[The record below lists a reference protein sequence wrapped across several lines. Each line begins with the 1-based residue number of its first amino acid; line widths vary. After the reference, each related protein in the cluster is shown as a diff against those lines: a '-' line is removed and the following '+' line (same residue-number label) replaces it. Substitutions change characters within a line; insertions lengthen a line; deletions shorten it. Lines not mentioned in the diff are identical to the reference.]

1 MENYLN
7 ENFGGVKP
15 KNSSEEA
22 LIRWRKLCSVV
33 KNRKRR
39 FRFTANLPKR
49 SEAED
54 MKRSNQKKL
63 RVALLVPQAAFRFI
77 DAGLSVSTDYK
88 VPEEVKACGFGIS
101 ADELA
106 SIVESHD
113 LKKLR
118 YHCGIEGIS
127 EKLSTS
133 ITKGIAANEESLR
146 RRQKVYGF

>member
-54 MKRSNQKKL
+54 MKRSNQVFNEISSREMEGL
-63 RVALLVPQAAFRFI
+63 NVFHGVLSNWVFMAVMSFTVVFQVILIEFLGSFASTIPLSQTQWF
-77 DAGLSVSTDYK
+77 LSVLIGFLGMPVAMLVKLIPLSGESNGYK
-88 VPEEVKACGFGIS
+88 LK
-101 ADELA
+101 
-106 SIVESHD
+106 VE
-113 LKKLR
+113 
-118 YHCGIEGIS
+118 
-127 EKLSTS
+127 
-133 ITKGIAANEESLR
+133 
-146 RRQKVYGF
+146 